1 MKSSIKRGITQKLM
15 IIFFL
20 LSLFWCLLLS
30 VSIAFILQK
39 HNTSTDRILND
50 SQIMTATKEM
60 QTHIANQNYALAAY
74 LVTTGAGAVGDQKSL
89 QLLQSSNDKLS
100 LLVNEVT
107 GKAGHS
113 ADRAILQKMTE
124 LNKSYKDKSD
134 EVIAASQTS
143 RTKADVI
150 MQNEISSLSAQ
161 MMSKSNALAEIQLR
175 ISRESQ
181 ISSEAQLRLLIW
193 ISSVLC
199 LLAFCA
205 SVLIGYILA
214 KRMSKPLIRMVESTE
229 LIAAGNL
236 QIDHNQSYSHDEIG
250 VLSLHFRQMVE
261 NLRELIGE
269 IAGGSQKIGKSIDLW
284 QHGAAEMNLS
294 SHHIAAAM
302 QEVQSSVYEQMTQVR
317 LTNESTAEMT
327 EGIRHISSNALRCAQ
342 QADTIFQSSLTGL
355 QEMDLTVSQMNTLQE
370 SVQRSQISIQEL
382 NAHTVQ
388 IGKMTELI
396 SDIAKRT
403 NILAL
408 NASIEATRAG
418 ADGRGF
424 TVIANEVRLLS
435 EQTARSAQEITHSID
450 QMVHNAKVITE
461 ASNRNSL
468 ETEQGMQAILR
479 TKEAFLEIKQA
490 IGDFTQDIQ
499 EVSHA
504 ALQMEGS
511 TESIAKSIDS
521 IFQMSDQTSSRTEE
535 VSASTQQQLACVEE
549 MLHSSNELSELA
561 QNLNTLTRKFNW

>member
-1 MKSSIKRGITQKLM
+1 MKSPIKRGITQKLT

-20 LSLFWCLLLS
+20 ICLFWCLMFG
-30 VSIAFILQK
+30 VTIAFILQK
-39 HNTSTDRILND
+39 HTSSTDRLVQD
-50 SQIMTATKEM
+50 SQIMAATKEM

-74 LVTTGAGAVGDQKSL
+74 LVTTGAGAVSDQKSM
-89 QLLQSSNDKLS
+89 QLLQSSNEKLAS
-100 LLVNEVT
+100 LVDEIT
-107 GKAGHS
+107 QIAGHS
-113 ADRAILQKMTE
+113 ADLTILQKMTE
-124 LNKSYKDKSD
+124 LNKSYKDSSE
-134 EVIAASQTS
+134 EVIASSQTS
-143 RTKADVI
+143 RTKAEVI

-161 MMSKSNALAEIQLR
+161 MMSKSNALAENQLR
-175 ISRESQ
+175 ISTESQ
-181 ISSEAQLRLLIW
+181 SSAETQLRLLIW

-205 SVLIGYILA
+205 SVLIGYGLA
-214 KRMSKPLIRMVESTE
+214 KRMSKPLIRMVGSTE

-236 QIDHNQSYSHDEIG
+236 QIDHDHSYSHDEIG

-269 IAGGSQKIGKSIDLW
+269 IAGGSQKIGKSIELW
-284 QHGAAEMNLS
+284 QHGASEMNLS

-302 QEVQSSVYEQMTQVR
+302 QEVQGSVNEQMTQAR

-327 EGIRHISSNALRCAQ
+327 AGIRHISSNALRCAQ
-342 QADTIFQSSLTGL
+342 QADTVFQTSLTGL
-355 QEMDLTVSQMNTLQE
+355 HEMDLTVSQMNTLQE
-370 SVQRSQISIQEL
+370 SVQRSQISVQEL
-382 NAHTVQ
+382 NAHTEQ

-435 EQTARSAQEITHSID
+435 VQTARSAQEITHSID

-511 TESIAKSIDS
+511 TENIAKSIAS
-521 IFQMSDQTSSRTEE
+521 IFQISGETSSRTEE
-535 VSASTQQQLACVEE
+535 VSSSTQQQLASVEE
-549 MLHSSNELSELA
+549 MMHSSNELSELA